1 MRFHRSAM
9 RGSHLEKLLGWAL
22 LSVWRFRTSRAVFL
36 LLLRRALHFVVFWR
50 MSETRKS
57 AEAVFVPLR
66 LFSPR
71 CEGFA
76 LRIQTPHCGFKRQRE
91 NSQCVLLHRRKETAK
106 RRPFCAR
113 RGFKREGFDEASR
126 DVAKQPQVPVGL
138 SRFFADQGSQ
148 TEEKD
153 QEAQSVQ
160 LAERVA
166 AQLAV

>member
-1 MRFHRSAM
+1 
-9 RGSHLEKLLGWAL
+9 
-22 LSVWRFRTSRAVFL
+22 
-36 LLLRRALHFVVFWR
+36 

-66 LFSPR
+66 PFSPR

-76 LRIQTPHCGFKRQRE
+76 LQIQTPHCGFKRQSK

-153 QEAQSVQ
+153 QEAQSVSSWQ
-160 LAERVA
+160 HSWIQRNKKFSPLWQSLRGPTSLRRWKAGEA
-166 AQLAV
+166 SYSFDYLI